1 MNTINF
7 VTDINTKD
15 TVKTVTVTTIVRNND
30 NFIIVTNNRT
40 IVNDRKCERL
50 YDEGWYN

>member
-1 MNTINF
+1 MKTINF

-30 NFIIVTNNRT
+30 NFNIVTN
-40 IVNDRKCERL
+40 NDRKCERL
-50 YDEGWYN
+50 YDEGWYI

>member
-15 TVKTVTVTTIVRNND
+15 TVKTVTVTTIVKN
-30 NFIIVTNNRT
+30 IVTN
-40 IVNDRKCERL
+40 NDRKCERL